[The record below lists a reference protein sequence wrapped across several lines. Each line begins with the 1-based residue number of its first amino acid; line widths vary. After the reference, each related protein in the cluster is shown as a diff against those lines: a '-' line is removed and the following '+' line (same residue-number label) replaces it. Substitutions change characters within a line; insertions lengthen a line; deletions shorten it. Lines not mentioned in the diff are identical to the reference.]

1 METDDK
7 TMEQMARDAHY
18 YCTYHRKKLVQ
29 DKLCGCFD
37 CLTIFNPIE
46 IKEWCDKDQTAI
58 CPYCG
63 IDSII
68 GKSSGYPITIKFMKR
83 MQKIWF

>member
-1 METDDK
+1 MGK
-7 TMEQMARDAHY
+7 KFKKMARDAHY
-18 YCTYHRKKLVQ
+18 YSSYHRKQLRQ
-29 DKLCGCFD
+29 DTFCGCFS

-46 IKEWCDKDQTAI
+46 IEEWTDKEQTAI

-68 GKSSGYPITIKFMKR
+68 GKSSGYPITRKFLKKMEE
-83 MQKIWF
+83 IWF